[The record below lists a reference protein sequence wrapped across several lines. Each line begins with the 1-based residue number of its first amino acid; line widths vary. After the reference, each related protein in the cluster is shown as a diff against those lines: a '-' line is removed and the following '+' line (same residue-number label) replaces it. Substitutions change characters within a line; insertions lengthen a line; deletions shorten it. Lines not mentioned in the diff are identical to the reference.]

1 MNDSAKEEISRRE
14 ALHAVWSF
22 VLALTVIIVA
32 VVVGVILFINREKA
46 PQVEVDRALPVVEV
60 QAIEVGAVVPDI
72 SSEGVVKSRR
82 EVRLATEVSGR
93 VEWISPQW
101 IEGGKCAEG
110 EELVRLDDA
119 DLAAAEARAASA
131 LADAKLLLEQEEA
144 KGEQARREWER
155 LGRGEPSALTLRKPQ
170 IASAAARVASATA
183 ELDRA
188 RRDVSRAVIRA
199 PFAGRVR
206 LTAVEV
212 GAVLMSGTAVG
223 EMYSDTDLEVRL
235 PVSLRDFG
243 FIDAAETPR
252 FEVSAT
258 LGVDRRV
265 WPAEIS
271 RVDGEVERS
280 TLSGHVIARIL
291 PDEAAGGYPPVGLFV
306 EAAMK
311 GRKIEGVCE
320 VPRAALRG
328 IDELWVV
335 RGDKLAKLKVEEVRS
350 SRESVVVRGPFE
362 SGDRLLLTRLAA
374 PVENTRVR
382 IAGEEGK

>member
-32 VVVGVILFINREKA
+32 VVIGVVLFINREKA
-46 PQVEVDRALPVVEV
+46 PQVEVERALPVVEV

-131 LADAKLLLEQEEA
+131 LADAKLLLDQEEA

-206 LTAVEV
+206 STAVEV

-291 PDEAAGGYPPVGLFV
+291 PDEATG
-306 EAAMK
+306 
-311 GRKIEGVCE
+311 
-320 VPRAALRG
+320 
-328 IDELWVV
+328 
-335 RGDKLAKLKVEEVRS
+335 
-350 SRESVVVRGPFE
+350 
-362 SGDRLLLTRLAA
+362 
-374 PVENTRVR
+374 
-382 IAGEEGK
+382 